1 MPVMNRQTVSIPHYR
16 KRARQMRKL
25 AAAQTEDVRNEL
37 LALADDYEHIAS
49 LAARQPSQGTR
60 KSPSP

>member
-1 MPVMNRQTVSIPHYR
+1 MVSIPHYR

-25 AAAQTEDVRNEL
+25 AADQTEDVRNEL

-49 LAARQPSQGTR
+49 LAARKANQGTR
-60 KSPSP
+60 KSLSP

>member
-1 MPVMNRQTVSIPHYR
+1 MNRQMVSIPHYR

-49 LAARQPSQGTR
+49 LAARQTNEGTR
-60 KSPSP
+60 KSLSP